1 VCGRLR
7 SHYPATLVF
16 VAQWRRSMVRLPIK
30 SPVRLH
36 TIHAHGR
43 FTSVAVVHRTPEL
56 SCDTTSQRKTN
67 PRISRNRVRT
77 AGIFG
82 KHLLNVDTCYVVG
95 TQLLCQYWPLVRFP
109 PTFGQSDTSRTHQ
122 YLWSILAVA
131 FPQLVCLRQLVTF
144 SIVRHNQ

>member
-1 VCGRLR
+1 VCGRLQ

-16 VAQWRRSMVRLPIK
+16 VAQWRRSMVRLPIE

-36 TIHAHGR
+36 TIHVHGR
-43 FTSVAVVHRTPEL
+43 FTSVAVVHRTPKL
-56 SCDTTSQRKTN
+56 SCDTTSHNEKQ
-67 PRISRNRVRT
+67 ILESHET
-77 AGIFG
+77 AFAR
-82 KHLLNVDTCYVVG
+82 LAYLANMLNVDTCYVVG
-95 TQLLCQYWPLVRFP
+95 TQLLYQHWPLVRFP

-122 YLWSILAVA
+122 SLWSILAVA